1 MELRDKWMQETESKQ
16 QTKTKRINEATIETC
31 YTENQRHNMR
41 TNAIPNQKNIVTGI
55 ICCTF
60 DESSSRVSKWNHQ
73 RILLN
78 RLIQLQPWKEPASEE
93 NSKNQLKQL
102 RKC

>member
-41 TNAIPNQKNIVTGI
+41 TNAIPNQKNIVTV
-55 ICCTF
+55 
-60 DESSSRVSKWNHQ
+60 DKKKRVSIVVRLMNH
-73 RILLN
+73 RHVFPNEIISAFY
-78 RLIQLQPWKEPASEE
+78 LIV
-93 NSKNQLKQL
+93 
-102 RKC
+102 